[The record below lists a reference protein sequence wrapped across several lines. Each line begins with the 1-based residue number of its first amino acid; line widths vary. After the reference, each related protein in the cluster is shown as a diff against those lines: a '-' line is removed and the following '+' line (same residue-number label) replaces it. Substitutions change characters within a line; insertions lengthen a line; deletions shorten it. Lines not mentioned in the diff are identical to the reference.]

1 QQPRVSAS
9 FRPLHRV
16 CLSASPVRGLLV
28 LPPES
33 RKQFFEE
40 NPKTFALLFYHIK
53 TSTYQNTPVS
63 GSGNHR

>member
-1 QQPRVSAS
+1 EFSQLQQLRVFAS

-33 RKQFFEE
+33 RKQFFD
-40 NPKTFALLFYHIK
+40 LLQSFCEFLNF
-53 TSTYQNTPVS
+53 TVFLDL
-63 GSGNHR
+63 